1 MTSAPAR
8 PPAPALSVV
17 IPTLDAGRTVAAA
30 IRSAPA
36 GAEVILVDGGSAD
49 DTLEAAAH
57 AGNRAGPPPRILV
70 TPPGRALQLNR
81 GAAAASGDAL
91 LFLHADCVLPRD
103 AGEEVRRILGTPGVV
118 GGFFPQRPEGGGALL
133 ELLAAGANRRA
144 EWLSLPYGD
153 QAMFVRRE
161 AFLRAGGF
169 PRVPIMEDPG
179 LARRLR
185 PLGRLQPAASPV
197 TIGTGHWKRLGVAG
211 TGLLDLATLLA
222 WLLGVPPRRI
232 ASPYRRLHRGR
243 HPVSRPAAPSP

>member
-1 MTSAPAR
+1 MDTAPAR

-36 GAEVILVDGGSAD
+36 GAEVVLVDGGSAD
-49 DTLEAAAH
+49 DTLWAAAH
-57 AGNRAGPPPRILV
+57 AGARAGPPPRILV

-81 GAAAASGDAL
+81 GAAAASGETL
-91 LFLHADCVLPRD
+91 LFLHADCVLPGD
-103 AGEEVRRILGTPGVV
+103 AGEQVRRILGAPGVV
-118 GGFFPQRPEGGGALL
+118 GGFFPQRPEGGGKFL

-144 EWLSLPYGD
+144 RWLSLPYGD

-161 AFLRAGGF
+161 AFLRVGGF
-169 PRVPIMEDPG
+169 PRVPLMEDPG

-185 PLGRLQPAASPV
+185 PLGRLRPAASPV
-197 TIGTGHWKRLGVAG
+197 TIGTGHWRRLGIAG

-222 WLLGVPPRRI
+222 WLGGVPPRRL
-232 ASPYRRLHRGR
+232 APLYSRLHRGR
-243 HPVSRPAAPSP
+243 RRAARPPSR